1 MTNTWGRA
9 TLPQVSPNLLTT
21 KQASPVAYYLDLPI
35 HPPYDARDAFDAIPM
50 QLLPF
55 ADGLTVGW
63 KVSPMQ
69 FVDGLGRDLKFDCP
83 NIVITGGQNLG
94 DVPVALYVTAAFYDA
109 KGRLLASQT
118 CEHIIQPWESYDVP
132 GLWSRFPFPITE
144 IARASVSITSYG
156 WEEPRPKEAVVLSKQ
171 KPKTE
176 TRYEWKRDGGVVGSY
191 SFQKWNPGKGDLL
204 FASETLTKEN
214 RIRIRL
220 ERRQSEGLTYVALVQ
235 SQSPKSQTKTFD
247 HLIQYAL
254 YTEDGKLCHGGSCM
268 GMGNHGDLVS
278 LVPILSEILDS
289 PSLYLELVAW
299 EGPSGSL

>member
-1 MTNTWGRA
+1 MS
-9 TLPQVSPNLLTT
+9 QNLITA
-21 KQASPVAYYLDLPI
+21 KQAEPVAYYLDLPI

-55 ADGLTVGW
+55 AEGLTVGW

-83 NIVITGGQNLG
+83 SIVITGGQNLG
-94 DVPVALYVTAAFYDA
+94 GSPVVLYVVAAFYDA
-109 KGRLLASQT
+109 RNRLLSSQT

-132 GLWSRFPFPITE
+132 GLWSRFPFPISE
-144 IARASVSITSYG
+144 IARASVWITSYG
-156 WEEPRPKEAVVLSKQ
+156 WEDPRPKDAMVLSKQ

-176 TRYEWKRDGGVVGSY
+176 TKYEWKRGGGLVGSY

-204 FASETLTKEN
+204 LATEPLTKEN
-214 RIRIRL
+214 RVRIRL
-220 ERRQSEGLTYVALVQ
+220 ERRQSEGLTYLALVQ
-235 SQSPKSQTKTFD
+235 SQSPRPSTKAFD
-247 HLIQYAL
+247 HLIQYAV
-254 YTEDGKLCHGGSCM
+254 YNEEGQLCHGGSCM

-278 LVPILSEILDS
+278 LAPILPEILDS
-289 PSLYLELVAW
+289 TCLYLELVVW

>member
-1 MTNTWGRA
+1 MS
-9 TLPQVSPNLLTT
+9 QNLITA
-21 KQASPVAYYLDLPI
+21 KQAEPVAYYLDLPI

-55 ADGLTVGW
+55 AEGLTVGW

-83 NIVITGGQNLG
+83 SIVITGGQNLG
-94 DVPVALYVTAAFYDA
+94 GSPVVLYVVAAFYDA
-109 KGRLLASQT
+109 RNRLLSSQT

-132 GLWSRFPFPITE
+132 GLWSRFPFPISE
-144 IARASVSITSYG
+144 IARASVWITSYG
-156 WEEPRPKEAVVLSKQ
+156 WEDPRPKEAMVLSKQ

-176 TRYEWKRDGGVVGSY
+176 TKYEWKRDGGLVGSY

-204 FASETLTKEN
+204 LATEPLTKEN
-214 RIRIRL
+214 RVRIRL
-220 ERRQSEGLTYVALVQ
+220 ERRQSEGLTYLALVQ
-235 SQSPKSQTKTFD
+235 SQSPRQSTKAFD
-247 HLIQYAL
+247 HLIQYAV
-254 YTEDGKLCHGGSCM
+254 YNEEGQLCHGGSCM

-278 LVPILSEILDS
+278 LAPILPEILDS
-289 PSLYLELVAW
+289 TCLYLELVVW

>member
-1 MTNTWGRA
+1 M
-9 TLPQVSPNLLTT
+9 SPNLILT
-21 KQASPVAYYLDLPI
+21 KQIDPVAYYLDLPI

-55 ADGLTVGW
+55 AEGLTVGW

-69 FVDGLGRDLKFDCP
+69 FVDGLGRDLKLDCP
-83 NIVITGGQNLG
+83 NIVITGGQNQG
-94 DVPVALYVTAAFYDA
+94 DSPVALYVVAAFYDA
-109 KGRLLASQT
+109 RNRLLSCQSS
-118 CEHIIQPWESYDVP
+118 EHIIQPWESYDVP

-156 WEEPRPKEAVVLSKQ
+156 WEDPRPKEAVVLSKQ

-176 TRYEWKRDGGVVGSY
+176 TRYDWVRDGGVVGSY
-191 SFQKWNPGKGDLL
+191 NFQKWNPGQGDLL

-214 RIRIRL
+214 CLRIRL
-220 ERRQSEGLTYVALVQ
+220 ERRESEGLTYLALIQ
-235 SQSPKSQTKTFD
+235 SQSPKQLVKTFD
-247 HLIQYAL
+247 NLIQYAF
-254 YTEDGKLCHGGSCM
+254 YNEAGQLCHGGSCM

-278 LVPILSEILDS
+278 LIPILPEILES
-289 PSLYLELVAW
+289 PSLYLELVVW

>member
-1 MTNTWGRA
+1 MGGL
-9 TLPQVSPNLLTT
+9 TLPPVPLNLLTT
-21 KQASPVAYYLDLPI
+21 KQTNPVAYYLDLPI

-83 NIVITGGQNLG
+83 SIVITGGENLG
-94 DVPVALYVTAAFYDA
+94 DSPVALYVTAAFYDVRD
-109 KGRLLASQT
+109 RLLASQT
-118 CEHIIQPWESYDVP
+118 CEHIVQPWESYDVP
-132 GLWSRFPFPITE
+132 GLWSRFPFPITD
-144 IARASVSITSYG
+144 IARTSVSITSYG
-156 WEEPRPKEAVVLSKQ
+156 WKDNRPKEEVILF
-171 KPKTE
+171 KPKPKNE
-176 TRYEWKRDGGVVGSY
+176 AKYEWKRDGGVVGSY

-214 RIRIRL
+214 RVRIRL
-220 ERRQSEGLTYVALVQ
+220 ERRQSEGLTYLALVQ
-235 SQSPKSQTKTFD
+235 SQSPKHQGKSFD
-247 HLIQYAL
+247 HLIQYAI
-254 YTEDGKLCHGGSCM
+254 YTKEGRLCHGGSCM

-278 LVPILSEILDS
+278 LVPILPEILES
-289 PSLYLELVAW
+289 ESLFLELVGW